1 MKEENYIPDK
11 VNDEYM
17 NKDDINM
24 AKKKMILAGLEGN
37 PELTEFK
44 KIVFDKN
51 KEQFSVK
58 IPKAL
63 ALKAGVKPD
72 ANLAIVYNPNLEE
85 TLEAIR
91 KSKLVIYLKDEEDIP
106 RRDSKEKLL
115 FLNSIQ
121 EHLGEENKKMFAVI
135 AAISARGNTAT
146 AHEISE
152 KSGISYIT
160 VQKYLEELEK
170 QGLLLVEG
178 KDTKIK
184 RYSLNYDFKSKE

>member
-1 MKEENYIPDK
+1 MKHP
-11 VNDEYM
+11 
-17 NKDDINM
+17 
-24 AKKKMILAGLEGN
+24 L
-37 PELTEFK
+37 P
-44 KIVFDKN
+44 
-51 KEQFSVK
+51 VK